1 MARTGSQAVRVKIR
15 TSPAGS
21 EGHRRIFRAGGQAEA
36 PRGFTLLELLIVL
49 ALISLVL
56 GLVVPSLYRNVKR
69 ERDRASVRQLSAV
82 LRLARSTAVTQRQR
96 VRVFVDVNAGRY
108 LLEKP
113 RKVGDLSGV
122 SVTEPHLVWP
132 GQDRRRGYI
141 AFYGDGSSSGGRL
154 ALVGPAGQRH
164 VIEVEIIT
172 GRVTVKTGV

>member
-36 PRGFTLLELLIVL
+36 PRGFT
-49 ALISLVL
+49 
-56 GLVVPSLYRNVKR
+56 
-69 ERDRASVRQLSAV
+69 LSAV